1 MTLIKSNVAWVQGA
15 KQTAKGTPYVT
26 PKWRTRVSSDDRLA
40 PRAETATFPETDSS
54 RDAPNSEKMQGGTE
68 GSFAFGVRDSIFHWF
83 AELALGDKVTSGATN
98 FTHTSVGS
106 NTLPY
111 FGAEQMLGDTLWERY
126 DDLVANELTVSVEA
140 GGFMT
145 ASLSAMG
152 ITVVRQT
159 AVPGTL
165 ATLASGPLYTFN
177 EATVSLGGSA
187 VGYVRSMNLTLS
199 NNIQLLQ
206 TDDIAPRDIHVGMRE
221 VTLGFDMLFEDLTQ
235 YNLFHYGS
243 TVGTA
248 QSATTSTTDLLFSFS
263 KGVNNS
269 IDFDFDSVNYEEYP
283 IGPDPGGEPIIVSA
297 RVRARRSGTQL
308 LKIVTKNQDAGT

>member
-1 MTLIKSNVAWVQGA
+1 MALVKSNVAWVQGA

-26 PKWRTRVSSDDRLA
+26 PKWRTRVSSDDRFA
-40 PRAETATFPETDSS
+40 PRAETATFPETDAS
-54 RDAPNSEKMQGGTE
+54 RDAPNSEKMSGGAE
-68 GSFAFGVRDSIFHWF
+68 GSFAAGVRDSIFHWF
-83 AELALGDKVTSGATN
+83 AELALGDKTTTGSTN
-98 FTHTSVGS
+98 FVHTSVGA

-111 FGAEQMLGDTLWERY
+111 FGAEQMLGDVLFERY

-145 ASLSAMG
+145 MSLSAMG
-152 ITVVRQT
+152 ITVVRT
-159 AVPGTL
+159 PAVPGTL
-165 ATLASGPLYTFN
+165 AAMASGALYNFN

-199 NNIQLLQ
+199 NNISLLQ
-206 TDDIAPRDIHVGMRE
+206 TDDIAPRDVAVGSRE
-221 VTLGFDMLFEDLTQ
+221 VTLSFDMLFEDLTQ

-243 TVGTA
+243 TSGTT
-248 QSATTSTTDLLFSFS
+248 QSAVTATTDLLFSFS

-269 IDFDFDSVNYEEYP
+269 IDFDLDSVNYEEFP
-283 IGPDPGGEPIIVSA
+283 IGPDPGGEPIVVSA